1 MSTGGW
7 SSPSAGAVHLGGGGL
22 LRPGAL
28 SFVLCVLAEWCL
40 GGAILLGS
48 RWRERARR
56 SALPRPSRGVCC
68 SWSRA
73 LLAVVAQTLQ
83 TSHRGT
89 GDRKMAVAIALECHR
104 CPRRSCRRTPLSRT
118 PLSRSCRRSR
128 PRSSRHVSRERA
140 AEPLSPVAATA
151 TAEPSPPPRWREFCG
166 VRPALHRGGLLT
178 KWTTAHGHRLGKDC
192 L

>member
-104 CPRRSCRRTPLSRT
+104 PPMPPTILRRRTPLSRT

-140 AEPLSPVAATA
+140 AEPLSPVASR
-151 TAEPSPPPRWREFCG
+151 SPPP
-166 VRPALHRGGLLT
+166 PPPNHRRHHGGESFAASAQLST
-178 KWTTAHGHRLGKDC
+178 VVVC
-192 L
+192 